1 VVGVSHAPAQSPGWT
16 RTSLDIQLANGSPA
30 ATAVDVSVRVGYD
43 GGSMEDTEVIRII
56 GWSDESTDTFA
67 PGPIELSPDVAR
79 QFVFEARSDL
89 AIDVE
94 TKLGDR

>member
-1 VVGVSHAPAQSPGWT
+1 VVAASHEPAQSAGWT
-16 RTSLDIQLANGSPA
+16 RTTLDVQLASGSPA
-30 ATAVDVSVRVGYD
+30 ASAVDVSVRVGYD
-43 GGSMEDTEVIRII
+43 GGSVEDTGVVRII
-56 GWSDESTDTFA
+56 GWSAGSGDTFA
-67 PGPIELSPDVAR
+67 PGPTELTPDVVR

>member
-1 VVGVSHAPAQSPGWT
+1 M
-16 RTSLDIQLANGSPA
+16 
-30 ATAVDVSVRVGYD
+30 VDVSVRVGYD
-43 GGSMEDTEVIRII
+43 GGSAEDTEVIRII
-56 GWSDESTDTFA
+56 GWSIGSSDTFA
-67 PGPIELSPDVAR
+67 PGPTELAPGDVR

>member
-1 VVGVSHAPAQSPGWT
+1 MDV
-16 RTSLDIQLANGSPA
+16 QLANGSPA
-30 ATAVDVSVRVGYD
+30 TPAVDVSVRVGYD
-43 GGSMEDTEVIRII
+43 GGSVEDTEVIRII
-56 GWSDESTDTFA
+56 GWSDGSGDTFA
-67 PGPIELSPDVAR
+67 PGPIELPPDVVR

>member
-1 VVGVSHAPAQSPGWT
+1 MDV
-16 RTSLDIQLANGSPA
+16 QLANGSPA
-30 ATAVDVSVRVGYD
+30 APVVDVSVRVGYD
-43 GGSMEDTEVIRII
+43 GGSVEDAEVIRII
-56 GWSDESTDTFA
+56 GWSDGVGDTFA
-67 PGPIELSPDVAR
+67 AGPIELSPDVSR

>member
-1 VVGVSHAPAQSPGWT
+1 
-16 RTSLDIQLANGSPA
+16 
-30 ATAVDVSVRVGYD
+30 VRVGYD
-43 GGSMEDTEVIRII
+43 GGSVEDTGVVRII
-56 GWSDESTDTFA
+56 GWSDESGDTFA
-67 PGPIELSPDVAR
+67 PGPTGLMPDVVR

>member
-1 VVGVSHAPAQSPGWT
+1 MSNSRADHPLLLRSTFRCA
-16 RTSLDIQLANGSPA
+16 LAI
-30 ATAVDVSVRVGYD
+30 D
-43 GGSMEDTEVIRII
+43 GGSVEDTGAVRII
-56 GWSDESTDTFA
+56 GWSDGSGDTFA
-67 PGPIELSPDVAR
+67 PGPTELTPDAVR